1 MYIFF
6 EGFALW
12 SPSQPTEGLTEH
24 PDTQLYFIF
33 QFMENA
39 DFFPS
44 WLTSRSLYLLSQ
56 KSISFSYYFYLSMSQ
71 AYEAGLSFSHTCSFS
86 DASASLQ
93 GLKLFF
99 SYIPILVKYQSINKP
114 VFFIW
119 EDMSQFSQD
128 INTSAFLMHP
138 PDLSYGDLL
147 LKGNT
152 FIKVSFVPY

>member
-1 MYIFF
+1 M
-6 EGFALW
+6 
-12 SPSQPTEGLTEH
+12 PSGPPLNPLKGSQS
-24 PDTQLYFIF
+24 TQILSCILFSNSWKM
-33 QFMENA
+33 QT
-39 DFFPS
+39 FFPS
-44 WLTSRSLYLLSQ
+44 WLTSRSLYLQSQ

-147 LKGNT
+147 LRGNA